1 MKKILALLMVLLLG
15 ISLCA
20 CGSANSGN
28 VEAQLKGKWQMD
40 AGEAVTAIYSFS
52 NGSVSCQTT
61 AMGITLDPNEGTY
74 DITNSQIVITW
85 TNNGKSVEFDY
96 TLNDDG
102 LTLKSEDGTSLYKIN

>member
-20 CGSANSGN
+20 CSGSNSGK
-28 VEAQLKGKWQMD
+28 VEAQLKGKWQM
-40 AGEAVTAIYSFS
+40 EASKTVTSEYSFS

-85 TNNGKSVEFDY
+85 TNNGKIVEFDY
-96 TLNDDG
+96 TLTDDG
-102 LTLKSEDGTSLYKIN
+102 LTLKSEDGTILYKIN